1 MSSSARRSE
10 APLFLWHA
18 AICRATLDE
27 TGHLSLRGSWRC
39 ACIVS
44 AGNPVP
50 VEIEHLSG
58 FEDNQLTDFRVRGR
72 VVLYRRTFRV
82 WLMVAV
88 VITAAQA
95 KDVALVSNKANGVTD
110 VSMSELVKICK
121 GQTNRWPKG
130 KPVTL
135 FSLNPAS
142 TEMKMVLEKV
152 YGMSSNEVSAL
163 ITSANHGRA
172 NHPAI
177 IIVNSD
183 KDLVEAVESTP
194 GAVGLVDVYSI
205 TGGITVL
212 RVESKLPLEAGY
224 PLHGN

>member
-1 MSSSARRSE
+1 LLRWS
-10 APLFLWHA
+10 
-18 AICRATLDE
+18 DE
-27 TGHLSLRGSWRC
+27 GVRPYVVRGASLHI
-39 ACIVS
+39 AL

-50 VEIEHLSG
+50 VGIEHLFG
-58 FEDNQLTDFRVRGR
+58 FEDNQFTDFRVWGKA
-72 VVLYRRTFRV
+72 VLYRRTFGV
-82 WLMVAV
+82 WLMVAT
-88 VITAAQA
+88 VITLAPA
-95 KDVALVSNKANGVTD
+95 KDMALVSNKANGVAD

-121 GQTNRWPKG
+121 GQTNHWPKG

-135 FSLNPAS
+135 FSLNPTS
-142 TEMKMVLEKV
+142 SEMKMVLEKV
-152 YGMSSNEVSAL
+152 YGMSSDEVNAL
-163 ITSANHGRA
+163 ITTANHGRA

-177 IIVNSD
+177 VVVNSD

>member
-1 MSSSARRSE
+1 
-10 APLFLWHA
+10 
-18 AICRATLDE
+18 
-27 TGHLSLRGSWRC
+27 
-39 ACIVS
+39 
-44 AGNPVP
+44 
-50 VEIEHLSG
+50 
-58 FEDNQLTDFRVRGR
+58 
-72 VVLYRRTFRV
+72 VLYRRAFGV
-82 WLMVAV
+82 WLIVGALV
-88 VITAAQA
+88 LAATA
-95 KDVALVSNKANGVTD
+95 KDMALVSNKSNGVTD
-110 VSMSELVKICK
+110 VTMSELVRICK

-152 YGMSSNEVSAL
+152 YGMSSEEVSAL
-163 ITSANHGRA
+163 INTANHGRA

-177 IIVNSD
+177 VVVNSD

>member
-1 MSSSARRSE
+1 V
-10 APLFLWHA
+10 F
-18 AICRATLDE
+18 
-27 TGHLSLRGSWRC
+27 
-39 ACIVS
+39 
-44 AGNPVP
+44 
-50 VEIEHLSG
+50 
-58 FEDNQLTDFRVRGR
+58 
-72 VVLYRRTFRV
+72 YRRTFGI
-82 WLMVAV
+82 WLMMAALA
-88 VITAAQA
+88 TAAQA
-95 KDVALVSNKANGVTD
+95 KDIALVSNKSNGVTE
-110 VSMSELVKICK
+110 VSMFELVKICK
-121 GQTNRWPKG
+121 GQTSRWPKG

-142 TEMKMVLEKV
+142 NEMRMVLEKV
-152 YGMSSNEVSAL
+152 YGMSSGEVSAL
-163 ITSANHGRA
+163 IATANHGRA

-177 IIVNSD
+177 VVVNSG

>member
-1 MSSSARRSE
+1 
-10 APLFLWHA
+10 
-18 AICRATLDE
+18 
-27 TGHLSLRGSWRC
+27 
-39 ACIVS
+39 
-44 AGNPVP
+44 
-50 VEIEHLSG
+50 
-58 FEDNQLTDFRVRGR
+58 
-72 VVLYRRTFRV
+72 
-82 WLMVAV
+82 MVGA

-95 KDVALVSNKANGVTD
+95 KDIALVSNKANGVTD
-110 VSMSELVKICK
+110 VSMFELVKICK

-142 TEMKMVLEKV
+142 TEMKMVVEKV
-152 YGMSSNEVSAL
+152 YGLSSNEVSAL

-177 IIVNSD
+177 VVVNSD